1 VDAED
6 MTAAVVRGGPRL
18 NIYGGRLCENMIQAM
33 ARDVFAEGLL
43 RVDAAGLNPICSP
56 STTKSSAKWTRSA
69 LQTPCPRSFA

>member
-43 RVDAAGLNPICSP
+43 RVDAAGLNPLLTIHDEVVCEV
-56 STTKSSAKWTRSA
+56 TRSA
-69 LQTPCPRSFA
+69 LQTPCPKSSA